1 MHADLMRASG
11 MELDFDERGWA
22 EFLEDGPIGAGGAC
36 VCGFG
41 GGARGH
47 LYAAIGIARDG
58 EFDAAL
64 CAREFS
70 LHEREIGLLHGAR
83 LKGFR
88 EFGVSEIVFGDD
100 YRAARVFVQPM
111 NDAGPQRVT
120 ALRKRLAAA
129 EKRVDERAARVPCS
143 GVNGHTG
150 GLVDDDEVVVFVED
164 VERDGFSFSFERCA
178 WFRLNGDALA
188 ATEFLARLG
197 RLAIDENEAGIDEFL
212 DAGAG
217 KFGTMRGDKAV
228 EARAGIGGRGE
239 EFDLVGGHAAIVA
252 A

>member
-1 MHADLMRASG
+1 MRASG
-11 MELDFDERGWA
+11 MEFDFDERGGA

-111 NDAGPQRVT
+111 NDAGQQRVT
-120 ALRKRLAAA
+120 ALPNRLAAA
-129 EKRVDERAARVPCS
+129 EK
-143 GVNGHTG
+143 H
-150 GLVDDDEVVVFVED
+150 DD
-164 VERDGFSFSFERCA
+164 
-178 WFRLNGDALA
+178 
-188 ATEFLARLG
+188 G
-197 RLAIDENEAGIDEFL
+197 R
-212 DAGAG
+212 DAGGNWLDGNGQTAER
-217 KFGTMRGDKAV
+217 KEEIEEVRFA
-228 EARAGIGGRGE
+228 EGGEG
-239 EFDLVGGHAAIVA
+239 
-252 A
+252 

>member
-1 MHADLMRASG
+1 
-11 MELDFDERGWA
+11 
-22 EFLEDGPIGAGGAC
+22 
-36 VCGFG
+36 
-41 GGARGH
+41 
-47 LYAAIGIARDG
+47 
-58 EFDAAL
+58 
-64 CAREFS
+64 
-70 LHEREIGLLHGAR
+70 
-83 LKGFR
+83 
-88 EFGVSEIVFGDD
+88 
-100 YRAARVFVQPM
+100 
-111 NDAGPQRVT
+111 
-120 ALRKRLAAA
+120 
-129 EKRVDERAARVPCS
+129 
-143 GVNGHTG
+143 VNGHTG

-239 EFDLVGGHAAIVA
+239 EFDLLGEHAAIVA